1 MQLPVERA
9 AVFLAD
15 RLSRSR
21 AAASGLPC
29 GRRCAIGF
37 AVLDPVATRQDSGA
51 CDEAG
56 KSRKRS
62 FPQLSAAQMFTSR

>member
-9 AVFLAD
+9 AIFLAD

-37 AVLDPVATRQDSGA
+37 AELRAQLEFRINRR
-51 CDEAG
+51 
-56 KSRKRS
+56 KSCIS
-62 FPQLSAAQMFTSR
+62 PSELY